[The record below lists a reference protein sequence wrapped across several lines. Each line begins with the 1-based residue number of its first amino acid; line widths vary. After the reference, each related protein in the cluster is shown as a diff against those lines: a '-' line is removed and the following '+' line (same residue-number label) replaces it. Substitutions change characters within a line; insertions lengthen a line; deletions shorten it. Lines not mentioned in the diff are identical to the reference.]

1 MDVLDS
7 NPQKEN
13 DTDIEKS
20 EDFKNME
27 SAVNEAIILY
37 NTIANKKREIEAKNY
52 NNVKLLDD
60 VKQILIKKNK
70 ILLSEL
76 DQIFCSMKSKTSI
89 ILPKKYSCSLE
100 INEIMYKISYNYCE
114 TDSFISFG
122 RKNEIPMEDDLL
134 FDMFANSY
142 RYATAEIGRN
152 SDLFSSIL
160 SNFDRIKTELC
171 RNFSEDIISSVKN
184 RLNETENILK
194 IEVNKESALLNAI
207 NKADCK
213 KK

>member
-1 MDVLDS
+1 MSALDQ
-7 NPQKEN
+7 NLQKEIVTN
-13 DTDIEKS
+13 IEKS

-27 SAVNEAIILY
+27 SAVNEAVTMY
-37 NTIANKKREIEAKNY
+37 NTITNKKKEIEEKNY

-76 DQIFCSMKSKTSI
+76 DQIFCSIKSKTSI
-89 ILPKKYSCSLE
+89 VFPKKYSCPLE
-100 INEIMYKISYNYCE
+100 INGIIYKISYNYCE
-114 TDSFISFG
+114 TGSFISFK

-134 FDMFANSY
+134 FDVFANSY

-152 SDLFSSIL
+152 SDLFSGIL
-160 SNFDRIKTELC
+160 FNFDRIKAELC
-171 RNFSEDIISSVKN
+171 KNFSEDIVTSVKN

-194 IEVNKESALLNAI
+194 IEVDKETALLNAI
-207 NKADCK
+207 NGTNNK
-213 KK
+213 K